1 MVDNLKKSSKKMTK
15 KVTNMNNKVEKI
27 DDNADYNCLTCHIVG
42 FNPFSKKEFINSL
55 NKKIFNPIDL
65 DEINQQILLDKNMDT
80 MFKSYQKMKETKND
94 KFKEVDKKM
103 TLYWENA
110 FLESLGE
117 KIKLTKKNILIGQN
131 NHYKSLSKK
140 INLNTTNK
148 FFIKNS
154 DNEIKNLIKYN
165 LDNHRDAII
174 EGKFPIENLDF
185 EYLSKKRDNVMNA
198 FTKVGYLEK
207 DYEQLKTIMN
217 LVESNT
223 VDIPGLWIA
232 LKDPY
237 NLGSKIHPKKNDK
250 IFAYTDPNMALFGS
264 FNFEKDELK
273 KNFNGKEIKIKE
285 LKPQTLDKLKSKR
298 FLYLVDKNSFMPH
311 EKGANQKFFSQNPVI
326 ILQKEKINDVH
337 SYLFEEI
344 EIK

>member
-1 MVDNLKKSSKKMTK
+1 MISKKTSYKNPK
-15 KVTNMNNKVEKI
+15 KITSKVKKT
-27 DDNADYNCLTCHIVG
+27 DDNSDFNCLTCHIVG
-42 FNPFSKKEFINSL
+42 FNPFSKNEFINSL

-80 MFKSYQKMKETKND
+80 MFKSYQKMKEAKND
-94 KFKEVDKKM
+94 KYKELDKKM
-103 TLYWENA
+103 SLYWENA

-131 NHYKSLSKK
+131 NHYKSLNKK

-154 DNEIKNLIKYN
+154 DDEIKSLIKYN
-165 LDNHRDAII
+165 LDNYRDAII
-174 EGKFPIENLDF
+174 DGKFPIENLDF

-217 LVESNT
+217 LVESNKAEL
-223 VDIPGLWIA
+223 PGFWVA

-237 NLGSKIHPKKNDK
+237 NIGSKIHPKKNDK
-250 IFAYTDPNMALFGS
+250 ILAYTDPSMALFGS

-273 KNFNGKEIKIKE
+273 KDFNGKEIKIKE

-311 EKGANQKFFSQNPVI
+311 EKGANQKFFSQNPVT
-326 ILQKEKINDVH
+326 ILQKEKISDVY
-337 SYLFEEI
+337 SYLFEEM

>member
-1 MVDNLKKSSKKMTK
+1 
-15 KVTNMNNKVEKI
+15 
-27 DDNADYNCLTCHIVG
+27 
-42 FNPFSKKEFINSL
+42 
-55 NKKIFNPIDL
+55 
-65 DEINQQILLDKNMDT
+65 
-80 MFKSYQKMKETKND
+80 
-94 KFKEVDKKM
+94 M
-103 TLYWENA
+103 TLYWENS

-117 KIKLTKKNILIGQN
+117 KIKLNKKNILIGQN
-131 NHYKSLSKK
+131 NHYKSLNKK

-154 DNEIKNLIKYN
+154 DDEIKNLIKYN
-165 LDNHRDAII
+165 LDTHRDSII
-174 EGKFPIENLDF
+174 EGKFPIENIDF

-207 DYEQLKTIMN
+207 DYEQLKTILN
-217 LVESNT
+217 LIESNT
-223 VDIPGLWIA
+223 IDTPGLWIA

-250 IFAYTDPNMALFGS
+250 LFAYSDPNMALFGS

-337 SYLFEEI
+337 FYLFEETD
-344 EIK
+344 KK